1 MGTDGAA
8 AAATIKREN
17 PLAIT
22 AIILGEG
29 PAVTDDLRCSRVW
42 VRVDTNR
49 IVTRIPSIS

>member
-8 AAATIKREN
+8 AAATIKR
-17 PLAIT
+17 IT
-22 AIILGEG
+22 AIIVGEG

-49 IVTRIPSIS
+49 IVKRIPSIS